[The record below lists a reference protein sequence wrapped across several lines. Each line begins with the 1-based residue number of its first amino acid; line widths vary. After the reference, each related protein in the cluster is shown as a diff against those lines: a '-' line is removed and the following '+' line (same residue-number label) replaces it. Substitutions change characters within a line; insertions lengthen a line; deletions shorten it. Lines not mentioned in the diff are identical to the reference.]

1 MPGTLICYGDSNTY
15 GYDPHDTNEGRYP
28 KEVRWTG
35 IMDTETAWKSRKSWC
50 KWTKHTT
57 YGQHCKICLSAGSRL
72 ASKAEFG
79 MASGNARN
87 K

>member
-35 IMDTETAWKSRKSWC
+35 ILIQRQTGKS
-50 KWTKHTT
+50 
-57 YGQHCKICLSAGSRL
+57 KI
-72 ASKAEFG
+72 
-79 MASGNARN
+79 MV
-87 K
+87 